1 MSGKTIDATRAPI
14 YPYNKTDEQPPKKGR
29 RNSPRRLLRL
39 LSHFLPPSEPHIYI
53 PITRSQQQQQH
64 DVLSPVR
71 GRTCV
76 SSAPPRNTL
85 HRRGAPRSRRERSLG
100 GIPNFNAQLAV
111 SSGDCVYGHKERPE
125 TGPAFICQTAPAEDY
140 KGAAESARG
149 DTGRMLRVYVY
160 VYTRLSP
167 RDR

>member
-1 MSGKTIDATRAPI
+1 MPHALLYIRTTRRTSSLRRKADEIRRDASFDFSLIFSLP
-14 YPYNKTDEQPPKKGR
+14 Q
-29 RNSPRRLLRL
+29 SP
-39 LSHFLPPSEPHIYI
+39 IYI
-53 PITRSQQQQQH
+53 PITRSQQQQH